1 MSSLFI
7 AADQKIRSLII
18 MDDAIKAIR
27 SAFIQ
32 LSRGDALIPKRLSLS
47 IPDKN
52 AVALVCLPTLYIVL
66 TIR

>member
-1 MSSLFI
+1 MSNLFI
-7 AADQKIRSLII
+7 SANQIRSLIT
-18 MDDAIKAIR
+18 MEDAIKAVR

-32 LSRGDALIPKRLSLS
+32 LSIGDALIPKRLSLS

-66 TIR
+66 AIR

>member
-1 MSSLFI
+1 MSTLFI
-7 AADQKIRSLII
+7 SADQIRSLIT
-18 MDDAIKAIR
+18 MEAAIKAMR

-32 LSRGDALIPKRLSLS
+32 LCRGDALIPKRLSLS

-52 AVALVCLPTLYIVL
+52 AVALVCLPTRYIVL